1 VGRAL
6 SVQPGVSGSAAVRDV
21 PAPPKL
27 RTGPADRSP
36 RCTAPSASIRARNP
50 LRDIQRLRRH
60 DRPETTLTSF
70 DITGEA
76 LERHASHQV
85 AGFLAGWAG

>member
-1 VGRAL
+1 MPGSGADRL
-6 SVQPGVSGSAAVRDV
+6 SHGGPLWDTA
-21 PAPPKL
+21 PAS
-27 RTGPADRSP
+27 GPAF
-36 RCTAPSASIRARNP
+36 
-50 LRDIQRLRRH
+50 LKRL
-60 DRPETTLTSF
+60 PGEPATLGSY